1 MFISIILCI
10 GNFSHLHTK
19 ERNEREEGT
28 KKDINKK
35 ERKKEERKKE
45 RKKER
50 HLERIGNIESKIA
63 NYFG

>member
-35 ERKKEERKKE
+35 ERKKE
-45 RKKER
+45 R